1 MRGWLPAAAAACPR
15 FDACPKTGA
24 EMKHTVTERWERLFW
39 LAMKDHGVFLTSNQL
54 EPQFVTYAHT
64 DEDIV
69 QTLEAYKYAF

>member
-1 MRGWLPAAAAACPR
+1 
-15 FDACPKTGA
+15 
-24 EMKHTVTERWERLFW
+24 MKHTVTERWERLFW